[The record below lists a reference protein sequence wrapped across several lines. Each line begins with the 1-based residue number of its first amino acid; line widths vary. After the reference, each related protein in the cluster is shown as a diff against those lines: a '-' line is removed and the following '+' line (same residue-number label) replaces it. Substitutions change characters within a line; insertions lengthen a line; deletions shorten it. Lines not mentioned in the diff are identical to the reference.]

1 MVGIFFFFFLDSHL
15 VVSQVEGSFEARDP
29 RMAEYLKIMGT
40 LLASFQ
46 RANGITDF
54 MGKEQPR

>member
-1 MVGIFFFFFLDSHL
+1 
-15 VVSQVEGSFEARDP
+15 
-29 RMAEYLKIMGT
+29 MAEYLKIMGT